1 MSRPGPARRFLLGL
15 DALGV
20 IAFVAI
26 GRDTHD
32 RESTLAGLAG
42 TAAPF
47 LIALAAGW
55 LAARAWR
62 SPASLRTGAIVWAVT
77 LAGGMLA
84 RRLVVG
90 DGTAPAFVLVAAAF
104 LAAFL
109 FGWRMAA
116 ARFG

>member
-1 MSRPGPARRFLLGL
+1 MSRERPARRLLLGL
-15 DALGV
+15 DVVAV
-20 IAFVAI
+20 VAFVAT

-32 RESTLAGLAG
+32 RESTLAGLAE

-55 LAARAWR
+55 LVARAWR
-62 SPASLRTGAIVWAVT
+62 SPASLQSGAIVWAVT
-77 LAGGMLA
+77 LAGGMVM
-84 RRLVVG
+84 RRLVFG
-90 DGTAPAFVLVAAAF
+90 DGTAAAFVLVAAAF

-109 FGWRMAA
+109 LGWRMAA